1 MEKIKTC
8 CQQILAKLL
17 IFLVK
22 SYQVVIS
29 PLLGPRCRFHPTC
42 SNYAIIAINRFGV
55 AIGGW
60 LTLKR
65 VIKCHPFSP
74 GGLDP
79 VPESKPKEK

>member
-8 CQQILAKLL
+8 CQQILTKLL
-17 IFLVK
+17 VFLVK

-42 SNYAIIAINRFGV
+42 SNYAIIAINRFGP

-74 GGLDP
+74 GGHDP